1 MYIPRHFEA
10 PDRALTLEVM
20 REHSF
25 ATLISVDA
33 EGTPIA
39 THLPTVV
46 SEEGSNVVLH
56 FHLARANPHSA
67 ILRETETAMVAYVG
81 PHAYMSPGVYADL
94 KRVPTW
100 NYIAVHAYGDVEEL
114 TANDAKDALLKSLIA
129 IHEPPYAEQWRGLDE
144 QFQQSMLGAISAF
157 RLTVTKLESKFKLN
171 QHRKEAHASMKAGY
185 AKGSP
190 DEQALGRWMERLGL

>member
-10 PDRALTLEVM
+10 PDQAMTLEVM

-25 ATLISVDA
+25 ATLVSVDA

-46 SEEGSNVVLH
+46 SEEAGQVVLH

-67 ILRETETAMVAYVG
+67 ILRETETAMVAYLG
-81 PHAYMSPGVYADL
+81 PHAYMSPSVYADL

-114 TANDAKDALLKSLIA
+114 TANDAKDALLKPLIA

-157 RLTVTKLESKFKLN
+157 RMTVTRLESKFKLN

-185 AKGSP
+185 AAGSS

>member
-1 MYIPRHFEA
+1 M
-10 PDRALTLEVM
+10 RA
-20 REHSF
+20 HSF

-46 SEEGSNVVLH
+46 SQEGNNVVLH

-67 ILRETETAMVAYVG
+67 ILRETEAAMMAYLG
-81 PHAYMSPGVYADL
+81 PHAYMSPSVYADL

-157 RLTVTKLESKFKLN
+157 RMTVTKLESKFKLN
-171 QHRKEAHASMKAGY
+171 QHRKEAHASMKTAY

-190 DEQALGRWMERLGL
+190 DEQALGHWMERLGL

>member
-1 MYIPRHFEA
+1 
-10 PDRALTLEVM
+10 M
-20 REHSF
+20 REHNF

-46 SEEGSNVVLH
+46 SEEGNNLVLQ

-67 ILRETETAMVAYVG
+67 ILRETESAMMAYLG

-100 NYIAVHAYGDVEEL
+100 NYIAVHAYGDVKEL
-114 TANDAKDALLKSLIA
+114 TASDAKDLLLKSLIA
-129 IHEPPYAEQWRGLDE
+129 IHEPAYAEQWRGLDG
-144 QFQQSMLGAISAF
+144 QFQQSMLGAIAAF
-157 RLTVTKLESKFKLN
+157 RMTVTRLESKFKLN
-171 QHRKEAHASMKAGY
+171 QHRKESHANMKAAY
-185 AKGSP
+185 ASG
-190 DEQALGRWMERLGL
+190 DANAQALGRWLERLGL

>member
-10 PDRALTLEVM
+10 PDQAMTLEVM

-25 ATLISVDA
+25 ATLVSVDA

-46 SEEGSNVVLH
+46 SEEGGHVVLH

-67 ILRETETAMVAYVG
+67 ILRETETAMVAYLG
-81 PHAYMSPGVYADL
+81 PHAYMSPSVYADL

-157 RLTVTKLESKFKLN
+157 RMTVTRLESKFKLN

-185 AKGSP
+185 AAGSS

>member
-1 MYIPRHFEA
+1 M
-10 PDRALTLEVM
+10 TLEVM

-25 ATLISVDA
+25 ATLVSVDA

-46 SEEGSNVVLH
+46 SEESGHVVLH

-67 ILRETETAMVAYVG
+67 ILREAESAMVAYLG
-81 PHAYMSPGVYADL
+81 PHAYMSPSVYSDL

-114 TANDAKDALLKSLIA
+114 TVNDAKDALLKSLIA

-157 RLTVTKLESKFKLN
+157 RMTVTRLESKFKLN

-185 AKGSP
+185 AAGSP

>member
-1 MYIPRHFEA
+1 MYIPKHFEA
-10 PDRALTLEVM
+10 PDRSLTLEVM
-20 REHSF
+20 REHNF

-33 EGTPIA
+33 DGTPIA

-46 SEEGSNVVLH
+46 SEEGDNVVLR

-67 ILRETETAMVAYVG
+67 VLRETGAAMMAYLG
-81 PHAYMSPGVYADL
+81 PHAYMSPGVYADR

-100 NYIAVHAYGDVEEL
+100 NYIAVHAYGDVAEL
-114 TANDAKDALLKSLIA
+114 TDNDAKDALLKSLIA

-157 RLTVTKLESKFKLN
+157 RMTATRLESKFKLN
-171 QHRKEAHASMKAGY
+171 QHRKEAHASMKASY
-185 AKGSP
+185 ANGNAN
-190 DEQALGRWMERLGL
+190 EQALGRWMERLGL